1 MRTLA
6 RIWLVAHASG
16 PDAVLPGPAWDG
28 KSYRLYSDQASGLS
42 LEAPLTEERLEFRH
56 FDPSGPVAQA
66 KHIVT
71 LFGPNGAEVTVDV
84 WEAGAPIE
92 AGHFFET
99 YLPFLRGPDVAI
111 ATILVPGPN
120 VPGLLFTQPRGQAF
134 ARRTVLYAEGSR
146 VVRITCLNDEDD
158 RTRRV
163 FERVLATVKQSPG
176 GGR

>member
-1 MRTLA
+1 MTTLA
-6 RIWLVAHASG
+6 LIWLVMNASG
-16 PDAVLPGPAWDG
+16 PDEVLPGPAWDG
-28 KSYRLYSDQASGLS
+28 KSFRVYADKASGLS

-56 FDPSGPVAQA
+56 FDPKSPVVQA

-84 WEAGAPIE
+84 WDNGAPAE

-120 VPGLLFTQPRGQAF
+120 VPGLLFAQPRGQAF
-134 ARRTVLYAEGSR
+134 ARRTVLFAQGNQ

-163 FERVLATVKQSPG
+163 FERVLATVKTG
-176 GGR
+176 AAR

>member
-6 RIWLVAHASG
+6 LIWLIANATG
-16 PDAVLPGPAWDG
+16 PDQVLPGPAWDG
-28 KSYRLYSDQASGLS
+28 KSYRLYSDKGSGLS

-56 FDPSGPVAQA
+56 FDAAGPITQA

-71 LFGPNGAEVTVDV
+71 LFGPSGAEVTVDV
-84 WEAGAPIE
+84 WDNRAPAD

-120 VPGLLFTQPRGQAF
+120 VPGLLFAQPRGQAF
-134 ARRTVLYAEGSR
+134 ARRTVLYAEGNL
-146 VVRITCLNDEDD
+146 VVRLTCLNDEDE

-163 FERVLATVKQSPG
+163 FDHVLATLKSG
-176 GGR
+176 GAR